1 MLLTN
6 DKIIRRALQ
15 VFLDKELARYRKR
28 GCRAEIIEE
37 LGVHHGTARIDFA
50 LINGTM
56 HGYEI
61 KSDCDTLDRLPE
73 QIEEF
78 NAVFDKL
85 TLVVGRR
92 HLYRSIHIVPDWW
105 GVVVAKFDSN
115 DHIIFQT
122 IREPD
127 NNKDQVGASIVG
139 LLWRKEALQILK
151 ERNEADGL
159 RGKPREIIYERLAA
173 VLDIETLKRKVS
185 TLLVSREHW
194 RSDAPLTLNGD

>member
-15 VFLDKELARYRKR
+15 GFLDEELARYREC
-28 GCRAEIIEE
+28 GYSSEIIEE
-37 LGVHHGTARIDFA
+37 LGVHYGTARIDFA

-61 KSDCDTLDRLPE
+61 KSDCDTLGRLPE

-92 HLYRSIHIVPDWW
+92 HLYQSVHIVPDWW

-115 DHIIFQT
+115 NHIVFQT
-122 IREPD
+122 IREPE
-127 NNKDQVGASIVG
+127 NNKEQVRVSIAG

-159 RGKPREIIYERLAA
+159 RRKPRQIIHARLADI
-173 VLDIETLKRKVS
+173 LDIETLKRTVS

-194 RSDAPLTLNGD
+194 RSDALLTLNGD

>member
-78 NAVFDKL
+78 NAVFDEL

-127 NNKDQVGASIVG
+127 NNKDQVGASVVG

-151 ERNEADGL
+151 DRNEADGL

-173 VLDIETLKRKVS
+173 VLDIETLKRTVS